1 MSIPFGFGLPN
12 PNPGEGN
19 NNPNDPFGFSAMGE
33 ALQQIGRMM
42 QEAGQ
47 GGPTAQTDGIDWA
60 RVREVA
66 RKGSM
71 AIGDSSIADTDRT
84 AIDAAGR
91 LASLWLDSASSFPA
105 LGVPAVAW
113 SRAEWIEGTAA
124 AWQRIITPV
133 AESMVRTM
141 TAVQPGLTGEGT
153 IEIPGMGELPP
164 EAAEQIRAML
174 GPLQNMAKRMAT
186 AMFADQTGQAIAALA
201 AEVHGAADVGIPLL
215 DQPRTALVPANI
227 RAFADGLEQN
237 TTDVFLFA
245 ALREEAHQRLFAS
258 VPWLRA
264 RLEGAIAEYAA
275 GVTID
280 TSRIE
285 EAMRDIDPSNPESMQ
300 QAFSQGLFEPQ
311 QTESQKASLARLETM
326 LALIEGWVDDVV
338 TQATTD
344 RMPAAIA
351 LSEAMRRRRAA
362 MGPAERT
369 FANLVGLELRPRRLR
384 EAGRMWAALR
394 AKGDRDSL
402 WQHPDLLPSA
412 SDLDDP
418 EGFVNTLE

>member
-47 GGPTAQTDGIDWA
+47 AGPAGEGIDWA

-71 AIGDSSIADTDRT
+71 AIGDSSVSDSDRE
-84 AIDAAGR
+84 AVNAAGR
-91 LASLWLDSASSFPA
+91 LASLWLDSTCSFPA
-105 LGVPAVAW
+105 LGSSTVAW
-113 SRAEWIEGTAA
+113 SRAEWIEATAP

-141 TAVQPGLTGEGT
+141 TAVQPGIPGEGT
-153 IEIPGMGELPP
+153 IEIPGMGELPE
-164 EAAEQIRAML
+164 EAAQQIRAML
-174 GPLQNMAKRMAT
+174 GPLQNMARRMA
-186 AMFADQTGQAIAALA
+186 ASMFADQTGQAISALA
-201 AEVHGAADVGIPLL
+201 AEVHGAADIGIPLL
-215 DQPRTALVPANI
+215 DTPQAALVPANI
-227 RAFADGLEQN
+227 RAFGEGLEL
-237 TTDVFLFA
+237 TATDVFLFA
-245 ALREEAHQRLFAS
+245 ALREEAHQRLFAA
-258 VPWLRA
+258 VPWLRP

-275 GVTID
+275 GVTVD

-285 EAMRDIDPSNPESMQ
+285 EAMRSIDPNNPESIQ
-300 QAFSQGLFEPQ
+300 EAFSEGMFEPQ
-311 QTESQKASLARLETM
+311 QTEAQKASLARLETL

-338 TQATTD
+338 SVATTD
-344 RMPAAIA
+344 RMPAAGA
-351 LSEAMRRRRAA
+351 LGEAMRRRRAA

-384 EAGRMWAALR
+384 DAGRLWAALR
-394 AKGDRDSL
+394 AKGDRESL
-402 WQHPDLLPSA
+402 WQHPDLLPNA
-412 SDLDDP
+412 TDLDDP
-418 EGFVNTLE
+418 EAFAAQHE

>member
-47 GGPTAQTDGIDWA
+47 AGPAGEGIDWA

-71 AIGDSSIADTDRT
+71 AIGDSSVSDSDRE
-84 AIDAAGR
+84 AVNAAGR
-91 LASLWLDSASSFPA
+91 LASLWLDSACSFPA
-105 LGVPAVAW
+105 LGSSTVAW
-113 SRAEWIEGTAA
+113 SRAEWIEATAP

-141 TAVQPGLTGEGT
+141 TAVQPGIPGEGT
-153 IEIPGMGELPP
+153 IEIPGMGELPE
-164 EAAEQIRAML
+164 EAAQQIRAML
-174 GPLQNMAKRMAT
+174 GPLQNMARRMA
-186 AMFADQTGQAIAALA
+186 ASMFADQTGQAISALA
-201 AEVHGAADVGIPLL
+201 AEVHGAADIGIPLL
-215 DQPRTALVPANI
+215 DTPQAALVPANI
-227 RAFADGLEQN
+227 RAFGEGLEL
-237 TTDVFLFA
+237 TATDVFLFA
-245 ALREEAHQRLFAS
+245 ALREEAHQRLFAA
-258 VPWLRA
+258 VPWLRP

-275 GVTID
+275 GVTVD

-285 EAMRDIDPSNPESMQ
+285 EAMRSIDPNNPESIQ
-300 QAFSQGLFEPQ
+300 EAFSEGMFEPQ
-311 QTESQKASLARLETM
+311 QTEAQKASLARLETL

-338 TQATTD
+338 SVATTD
-344 RMPAAIA
+344 RMPAASA
-351 LSEAMRRRRAA
+351 LGEAMRRRRAA

-384 EAGRMWAALR
+384 DAGRLWAALR
-394 AKGDRDSL
+394 AKGDRESL
-402 WQHPDLLPSA
+402 WQHPDLLPNA
-412 SDLDDP
+412 TDLDDP
-418 EGFVNTLE
+418 EAFAAQHE

>member
-47 GGPTAQTDGIDWA
+47 AGPAGEGIDWA

-71 AIGDSSIADTDRT
+71 AIGDSSVSDSDRE
-84 AIDAAGR
+84 AVNAAGR
-91 LASLWLDSASSFPA
+91 LASLWLDSACSFPA
-105 LGVPAVAW
+105 LGSSTVAW
-113 SRAEWIEGTAA
+113 SRAEWIEATAS

-141 TAVQPGLTGEGT
+141 TAVQPGIPGEGT
-153 IEIPGMGELPP
+153 IEIPGMGELPE
-164 EAAEQIRAML
+164 EAAQQIRAML
-174 GPLQNMAKRMAT
+174 GPLQNMARRMA
-186 AMFADQTGQAIAALA
+186 ASMFADQTGQAISALA
-201 AEVHGAADVGIPLL
+201 AEVHGAADIGIPLL
-215 DQPRTALVPANI
+215 DTPQAALVPANI
-227 RAFADGLEQN
+227 RAFGEGLEL
-237 TTDVFLFA
+237 TATDVFLFA
-245 ALREEAHQRLFAS
+245 ALREEAHQRLFAA
-258 VPWLRA
+258 VPWLRP

-275 GVTID
+275 GVTVD

-285 EAMRDIDPSNPESMQ
+285 EAMRSIDPNNPESIQ
-300 QAFSQGLFEPQ
+300 EAFSEGMFEPQ
-311 QTESQKASLARLETM
+311 QTEAQKASLARLETL

-338 TQATTD
+338 SVATTD
-344 RMPAAIA
+344 RMPAASA
-351 LSEAMRRRRAA
+351 LGEAMRRRRAA

-384 EAGRMWAALR
+384 DAGRLWAALR
-394 AKGDRDSL
+394 AKGDRESL
-402 WQHPDLLPSA
+402 WQHPDLLPNA
-412 SDLDDP
+412 TDLDDP
-418 EGFVNTLE
+418 EAFAAQHE

>member
-47 GGPTAQTDGIDWA
+47 GGPADEGIDWA

-71 AIGDSSIADTDRT
+71 AIGDSAVSDSDRD
-84 AIDAAGR
+84 AVDAAGR
-91 LASLWLDSASSFPA
+91 LASLWLDSACSFPA
-105 LGVPAVAW
+105 LGTSTVAW
-113 SRAEWIEGTAA
+113 SRAEWIEATAP

-141 TAVQPGLTGEGT
+141 TSVQPGIAAEGA
-153 IEIPGMGELPP
+153 IDIPGMGELPE
-164 EAAEQIRAML
+164 EAAQQIRAML
-174 GPLQNMAKRMAT
+174 GPLQNMARRMAT
-186 AMFADQTGQAIAALA
+186 SMFADQTGQAIAALA
-201 AEVHGAADVGIPLL
+201 AEVHGAADIGIPLL
-215 DQPRTALVPANI
+215 DTPQAALVPANI
-227 RAFADGLEQN
+227 RAFGEGLEL
-237 TTDVFLFA
+237 TATDVFLFA
-245 ALREEAHQRLFAS
+245 ALREEAHQRLFAA
-258 VPWLRA
+258 VPWLRP

-285 EAMRDIDPSNPESMQ
+285 EAMRSIDPHNPESIQ
-300 QAFSQGLFEPQ
+300 EAFSEGMFEPQ
-311 QTESQKASLARLETM
+311 QTEAQKASLARLETL

-338 TQATTD
+338 TVATTD
-344 RMPAAIA
+344 RMPAAGA
-351 LSEAMRRRRAA
+351 LGEAMRRRRAA

-394 AKGDRDSL
+394 AQGDRESL

-418 EGFVNTLE
+418 EAFAAQHE

>member
-47 GGPTAQTDGIDWA
+47 SGPADQGIDWA

-71 AIGDSSIADTDRT
+71 AIGDSSISDSDRE

-91 LASLWLDSASSFPA
+91 LASLWLDSACSFPA
-105 LGVPAVAW
+105 LSTPTVAW
-113 SRAEWIEGTAA
+113 SRAEWIEATAP

-141 TAVQPGLTGEGT
+141 TSVQPGIAGEGT
-153 IEIPGMGELPP
+153 LEIPGMGELPE
-164 EAAEQIRAML
+164 EAAQQLRAML
-174 GPLQNMAKRMAT
+174 GPLQNMARRMAT
-186 AMFADQTGQAIAALA
+186 SMFADQTGQAIAALA
-201 AEVHGAADVGIPLL
+201 ADVLGAADIGIPLL
-215 DQPRTALVPANI
+215 DTPQAALVPENI
-227 RAFADGLEQN
+227 RAFGEGLEL
-237 TTDVFLFA
+237 TATDVFLFA
-245 ALREEAHQRLFAS
+245 ALREEAHQRLFAA
-258 VPWLRA
+258 VPWLRPQ
-264 RLEGAIAEYAA
+264 LEGAIAEYAA
-275 GVTID
+275 GVTVD
-280 TSRIE
+280 SSRIE
-285 EAMRDIDPSNPESMQ
+285 EAMRSIDPNNPESIQ
-300 QAFSQGLFEPQ
+300 EAFSEGMFEPQ
-311 QTESQKASLARLETM
+311 QTEAQKASLARLETL

-338 TQATTD
+338 TVATTD
-344 RMPAAIA
+344 RMPAAGA
-351 LSEAMRRRRAA
+351 LGEAMRRRRAA

-369 FANLVGLELRPRRLR
+369 LANLVGLELRPRRLR
-384 EAGRMWAALR
+384 EAGRLWASLR
-394 AKGDRDSL
+394 NKGDRESL

-418 EGFVNTLE
+418 ESFAAQHE

>member
-47 GGPTAQTDGIDWA
+47 AGPAGEGIDWA

-71 AIGDSSIADTDRT
+71 AIGDSSVSDSDRE
-84 AIDAAGR
+84 AVNAAGR
-91 LASLWLDSASSFPA
+91 LASLWLDSACSFPA
-105 LGVPAVAW
+105 LGTSTVAW
-113 SRAEWIEGTAA
+113 SRAEWIEATAP

-141 TAVQPGLTGEGT
+141 TAVQPGIPGEGT
-153 IEIPGMGELPP
+153 IEIPGMGELPE
-164 EAAEQIRAML
+164 EAAQQIRAML
-174 GPLQNMAKRMAT
+174 GPLQNMARRMA
-186 AMFADQTGQAIAALA
+186 ASMFADQTGQAISALA
-201 AEVHGAADVGIPLL
+201 AEVHGAADIGIPLL
-215 DQPRTALVPANI
+215 DIPQAALVPANI
-227 RAFADGLEQN
+227 RAFGEGLEL
-237 TTDVFLFA
+237 TATDVFLFA
-245 ALREEAHQRLFAS
+245 ALREEAHQRLFAA
-258 VPWLRA
+258 VQWLRP

-285 EAMRDIDPSNPESMQ
+285 EAMRSIDPNNPESIQ
-300 QAFSQGLFEPQ
+300 EAFSEGMFEPQ
-311 QTESQKASLARLETM
+311 QTEAQKASLARLETL

-338 TQATTD
+338 SVATTD
-344 RMPAAIA
+344 RMPAASA
-351 LSEAMRRRRAA
+351 LGEAMRRRRAA

-384 EAGRMWAALR
+384 DAGRLWAALR
-394 AKGDRDSL
+394 AKGDRESL
-402 WQHPDLLPSA
+402 WQHPDLLPNA
-412 SDLDDP
+412 TDLDDP
-418 EGFVNTLE
+418 EAFAAQHE